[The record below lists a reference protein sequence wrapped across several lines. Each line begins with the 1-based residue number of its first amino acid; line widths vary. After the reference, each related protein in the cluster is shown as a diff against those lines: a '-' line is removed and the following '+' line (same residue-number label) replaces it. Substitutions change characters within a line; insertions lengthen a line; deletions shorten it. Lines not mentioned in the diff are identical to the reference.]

1 LIRATTP
8 FDVAKMQPPGEAEK
22 ESPGMLPV
30 AVTAEAPTAC
40 GDGGMPAPA
49 AVRPRRETTGSG
61 YGSALPKPKKASAV
75 KKAAAREAAATS
87 AATAIVE
94 AARTAET
101 TQVDSGAT
109 ALLAAAAVLVSPQ
122 PSSQTQPLPPLPP
135 LPLSV
140 PAALVLPDP
149 CLLQATT
156 QLSEDMPDIPLQSWR
171 SRASKATGPK
181 VYSCPGVLI
190 VYVYSCI
197 WTHGDC
203 ILPVVCLAV
212 SETPP

>member
-1 LIRATTP
+1 MTAVVTSCEEKRKSGEGG
-8 FDVAKMQPPGEAEK
+8 FWHVA
-22 ESPGMLPV
+22 S
-30 AVTAEAPTAC
+30 C
-40 GDGGMPAPA
+40 
-49 AVRPRRETTGSG
+49 RPRRETTGSG

-203 ILPVVCLAV
+203 ILRVVCLAV